1 MLSCCHH
8 QAIQICTRGCAR
20 GRVVRAMANGR
31 TAFSA
36 TWLLIGFDADI
47 RGTSGVRDLIDR
59 EIASCRIEGN

>member
-1 MLSCCHH
+1 
-8 QAIQICTRGCAR
+8 
-20 GRVVRAMANGR
+20 MANGR